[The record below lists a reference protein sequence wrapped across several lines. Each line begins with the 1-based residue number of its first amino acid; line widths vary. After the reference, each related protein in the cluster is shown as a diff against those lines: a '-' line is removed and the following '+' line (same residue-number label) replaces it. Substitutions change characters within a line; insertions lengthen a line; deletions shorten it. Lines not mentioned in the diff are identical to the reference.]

1 MTSHDIQGHPMLPSL
16 LCPCTLMASAAMPGQ
31 GKRPNLEPIGT
42 HPEYPKRET
51 LTAPHPQVDFDH
63 FGGADA
69 GDCWR

>member
-1 MTSHDIQGHPMLPSL
+1 
-16 LCPCTLMASAAMPGQ
+16 MASAAMPGQ